1 MSQQIGYL
9 DGERLSEAESK
20 ALAIYEELKALLAR
34 DDLPPCLLF
43 GAREALA
50 AFYPAVNN
58 LGLVYEYL
66 QEYGI

>member
-1 MSQQIGYL
+1 MSQQVAYL
-9 DGERLSEAESK
+9 NGEPLTEVESK
-20 ALAIYEELKALLAR
+20 AIAIYDELKSLLSR

-50 AFYPAVNN
+50 AFYPAVND